1 MPSKIGAMIAL
12 AVVACVLAG
21 CSKSRHGAD
30 EKYYLVSTNI
40 KLPYWQAAGAG
51 FSRASTKLG
60 VPAEFVGPDTYD
72 AKGEVDAFRKLLT
85 RKDKPTGILVS
96 PADPE
101 LMKPAIDEAVAAG
114 IPVITIDSDAPS
126 SKRLFFIGTNN
137 YQAGLLG
144 GDVASKKLH
153 GKGNVVVFTMPGQV
167 NLDERLHGYKDAF
180 AKTPQIRITQVID
193 IRGDSRIAFDT
204 TDRMTG
210 KKEPVDAFVCLE
222 ASACK
227 EVAEVLDRQHI
238 KDKVVVAMDTDDDT
252 LNWIKKGAIAATIAQ
267 RPGTM
272 AYMGMKMLDDL
283 YHNKLDSLD
292 ADFGKDPLSPVPV
305 FVDTGATLI
314 DQSNVDSFLSKR

>member
-1 MPSKIGAMIAL
+1 MRTKYGTIMAL
-12 AVVACVLAG
+12 AVLAVVMSG
-21 CSKSRHGAD
+21 CSKPRHSAD

-51 FSRASTKLG
+51 FIRAATKLG
-60 VPAEFVGPDTYD
+60 VPAEFVGSDTYD
-72 AKGEVDAFRKLLT
+72 AKGEVDEFRKLMT

-96 PADPE
+96 VADAD
-101 LMKPAIDEAVAAG
+101 LMKPAIDEAIAAG
-114 IPVITIDSDAPS
+114 IPVITIDSDAPT

-144 GDVASKKLH
+144 GDVAAKKMN

-167 NLDERLHGYKDAF
+167 NLEERLHGYKDAF
-180 AKTPQIRITQVID
+180 AKSPQIKITHVVD

-210 KKEPVDAFVCLE
+210 KKEPVDAFICLE

-252 LNWIKKGAIAATIAQ
+252 LNWIRKGAIAATIAQ
-267 RPGTM
+267 KPGSM
-272 AYMGMKMLDDL
+272 AFMGLKMLDDL
-283 YHNKLDSLD
+283 NHNKLDTLD
-292 ADFGKDPLSPVPV
+292 SDFARDPLSPVPV

-314 DQSNVDSFLSKR
+314 DSSNVDSFTSKR